1 MSIQHANRGIVKKD
15 LQLYYNREFVKSFRG
30 EAATNYAGAV
40 TANCES
46 AAAYWVSTITKDTS
60 TGYTALKVVPL
71 AGGYQFTP
79 GFWASCGIIA
89 GNGGFQPPGTYSL
102 SAKVL
107 LPKDSIFTLGF
118 RAYPYTEEFAVS
130 VTGTGSWQTIKREN
144 FTSVGYNYIQ
154 LQMVRVVNGLTS
166 TSSPIFPGEPFWVR
180 DVMINSGSYAKPFAL
195 MTNELSERP
204 ENVSNIT
211 NNANFASS
219 ISGTDSGG
227 TQNGW
232 TFGSWSGSGNSY
244 ITQGSTIIYSSG
256 NTSYSAIPLRVTRT
270 SAGSMDFFSSNW
282 NTLTNGTVYTISFWA
297 RSNITTTLEIQH
309 QNLGLIKSYSIDANA
324 GWYKYTGTFTHA
336 GGTQYLYL
344 RHNGS
349 NGTWIE
355 IANVQLEAKS
365 YPTDFALTSRTS
377 SANTVA
383 GGGGLLDI
391 SGNNVNADLTNVLF
405 NSSGYYFNAA
415 SSTRIIAKTYTA
427 TDTFW
432 RNLGAI
438 SIWFKTSTN
447 QNGTLVGWGD
457 NGNTNFGSI
466 EITADW
472 TGGYADESLIAES
485 YNATASQRAVLR
497 KGANYYA
504 NGIWNNVTAVF
515 DDNYLNLMIY
525 INGVLETT
533 SNNGNSS
540 GAPFLNVSTST
551 SYFNIGRR
559 TVGGGDEY
567 FTGEIGQVLV
577 YGKILTAAEV
587 SQNFNATRKTYGI

>member
-1 MSIQHANRGIVKKD
+1 MSIQQGNPGIVTKD
-15 LQLYYNREFVKSFRG
+15 LQLYYNRESQKSFRG

-46 AAAYWVSTITKDTS
+46 AVGYWVSTVTKDTS

-71 AGGYQFTP
+71 AGGYQYAT

-107 LPKDSIFTLGF
+107 LPKDSIFTFGF

-154 LQMVRVVNGLTS
+154 FQMTRVVNGLTS

-195 MTNELSERP
+195 MTNELSARS

-383 GGGGLLDI
+383 SGGGLLDI
-391 SGNNVNADLTNVLF
+391 SGNNYNTDLSGANVLF
-405 NSSGYYFNAA
+405 DSGGFYF
-415 SSTRIIAKTYTA
+415 
-427 TDTFW
+427 
-432 RNLGAI
+432 
-438 SIWFKTSTN
+438 
-447 QNGTLVGWGD
+447 
-457 NGNTNFGSI
+457 NGNTAGPYITPASNSTLDSLSNNTHTYEVWFKLLGTPAGLYDGYFFGRSGYHEGFTHLKSSSNVI
-466 EITADW
+466 YIITW
-472 TGGYADESLIAES
+472 Y
-485 YNATASQRAVLR
+485 
-497 KGANYYA
+497 
-504 NGIWNNVTAVF
+504 F
-515 DDNYLNLMIY
+515 DDTNGALGATLSLNTWYHGVYVANVEAATRQLY
-525 INGVLETT
+525 INGVLVDNNTLTKQLRQYT
-533 SNNGNSS
+533 SAYYIGAASVDYASNSI
-540 GAPFLNVSTST
+540 VSSAKAYNRALTSA
-551 SYFNIGRR
+551 
-559 TVGGGDEY
+559 
-567 FTGEIGQVLV
+567 EI
-577 YGKILTAAEV
+577 TR
-587 SQNFNATRKTYGI
+587 NFNAGRKAYGI

>member
-1 MSIQHANRGIVKKD
+1 MAIQHANRGIVKKD
-15 LQLYYNREFVKSFRG
+15 LQLYYNREFIKSFRG

-46 AAAYWVSTITKDTS
+46 AGGYWVSTVTKDTS

-71 AGGYQFTP
+71 AGGYQYTP
-79 GFWASCGIIA
+79 GGWASCGIIA

-107 LPKDSIFTLGF
+107 LPKDSIFTFGF

-154 LQMVRVVNGLTS
+154 FQMVRVVNGLTYS
-166 TSSPIFPGEPFWVR
+166 SSPIFPGEPFWVR

-195 MTNELSERP
+195 MTNELSARP

-336 GGTQYLYL
+336 GGTQYPYL

-391 SGNNVNADLTNVLF
+391 SGNNVNADLGNVSF
-405 NSSGYYFNAA
+405 DSSGYIFTGASSNRVQFTTPTSFIYSAAGKTVLMWVKYGTSSYVGFCGLGNAA
-415 SSTRIIAKTYTA
+415 NGQSFNLRSVGAASVQYLGFMGYNADYDPSAGPTINNNVWHLIGATFDAYGAGNLKLYVDGVNVASTTNTLNTAPEASNIGYIGRSSHTGSEGYLT
-427 TDTFW
+427 
-432 RNLGAI
+432 G
-438 SIWFKTSTN
+438 
-447 QNGTLVGWGD
+447 QVGQFMMY
-457 NGNTNFGSI
+457 NRALS
-466 EITADW
+466 
-472 TGGYADESLIAES
+472 ADEVLQIF
-485 YNATASQRAVLR
+485 NSQ
-497 KGANYYA
+497 
-504 NGIWNNVTAVF
+504 
-515 DDNYLNLMIY
+515 
-525 INGVLETT
+525 
-533 SNNGNSS
+533 
-540 GAPFLNVSTST
+540 
-551 SYFNIGRR
+551 
-559 TVGGGDEY
+559 
-567 FTGEIGQVLV
+567 
-577 YGKILTAAEV
+577 
-587 SQNFNATRKTYGI
+587 RKTYGV